1 MSRNIPQ
8 AMSWE
13 LDATAPLV
21 EDPRVRPTARSN
33 GGRIVGWPQADGG
46 EVFVAANPSGVS
58 LQFDL
63 EPKVG
68 VVLHHVSNSA
78 GHVERSRSPHPE
90 RSFCCVVAK
99 REPNIFWCQVR
110 CGNGRSRT
118 HHHGEV
124 EVTGVELAAFRDSR
138 RGQASGFPSRH
149 AWLRRSRA
157 PAQSERGLCA

>member
-13 LDATAPLV
+13 LDATPPLV

-68 VVLHHVSNSA
+68 VVLHHVSNSV
-78 GHVERSRSPHPE
+78 GHVERSRARTQNGPSAA
-90 RSFCCVVAK
+90 SWL
-99 REPNIFWCQVR
+99 RE
-110 CGNGRSRT
+110 SRT
-118 HHHGEV
+118 FSG
-124 EVTGVELAAFRDSR
+124 
-138 RGQASGFPSRH
+138 ASSMR
-149 AWLRRSRA
+149 
-157 PAQSERGLCA
+157 